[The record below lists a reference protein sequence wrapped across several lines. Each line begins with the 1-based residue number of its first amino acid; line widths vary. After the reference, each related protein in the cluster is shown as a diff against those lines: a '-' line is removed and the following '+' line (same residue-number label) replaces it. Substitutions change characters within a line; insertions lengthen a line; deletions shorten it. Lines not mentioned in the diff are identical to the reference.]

1 MQSRKRHSR
10 VMTIACAASALA
22 LATGASVAHAD
33 LFGGD
38 VAVLTSIFQT
48 TLKQLDQMRAMT
60 DTLGKSYRE
69 MQRVA
74 RIAQDTKDAYRDF
87 QRRDGDRSV
96 SSGVRTIYG
105 ALPETGY
112 GVGDLRSGSV
122 TQAPGSGQLVPE
134 VEACVESLVRAPARS
149 GLPGA
154 TLECDQLRRAA
165 SAERMRS
172 SLERTYGTVPAG
184 RGDLAALRTEH
195 VATEQSRMA
204 SQAKAALVSRDASTM
219 LKLCNDASDPVV
231 CGRVGAEA
239 SVKGYEQQAET
250 NRKLDELAHQ
260 QAVANETRIAEQRR
274 AVLEERARR
283 EALLGGVAV
292 SAGDLGGR

>member
-1 MQSRKRHSR
+1 MQPSRKMHSR
-10 VMTIACAASALA
+10 AMTVACAASALA

-48 TLKQLDQMRAMT
+48 TLKQLDQLRSMT

-69 MQRVA
+69 TQRVA
-74 RIAQDTKDAYRDF
+74 RLAQETKDAYRDF
-87 QRRDGDRSV
+87 QRRDSDRSV
-96 SSGVRTIYG
+96 SSGVRAVYG
-105 ALPETGY
+105 ALPDTGY
-112 GVGDLRSGSV
+112 AASDLRSGFL
-122 TQAPGSGQLVPE
+122 TQARGSGQLVPE
-134 VEACVESLVRAPARS
+134 VEACVESLMRARS
-149 GLPGA
+149 GPSGA

-172 SLERTYGTVPAG
+172 SLERTYGAVPAG
-184 RGDLAALRTEH
+184 RGDLAALRAEH

-250 NRKLDELAHQ
+250 NRKLDELVRQ
-260 QAVANETRIAEQRR
+260 QAVANETRIAEERR
-274 AVLEERARR
+274 AVSEERARR
-283 EALLGGVAV
+283 AALQTGVTT
-292 SAGDLGGR
+292 SASDPGAR

>member
-1 MQSRKRHSR
+1 MQPSTERHSR
-10 VMTIACAASALA
+10 AMTVACVASALA

-48 TLKQLDQMRAMT
+48 TLKQLDQLRSMT

-74 RIAQDTKDAYRDF
+74 RLAQETKDAYRDF

-96 SSGVRTIYG
+96 SSGVRAVYG

-112 GVGDLRSGSV
+112 VASDLRSGSL
-122 TQAPGSGQLVPE
+122 TQARGSGQLVPE
-134 VEACVESLVRAPARS
+134 VEACVESLVRS
-149 GLPGA
+149 GPSGA

-172 SLERTYGTVPAG
+172 SLERTYGAVPTG
-184 RGDLAALRTEH
+184 RGDLAALRAEH
-195 VATEQSRMA
+195 VATEQNRMA

-250 NRKLDELAHQ
+250 NRKLDELVRQ
-260 QAVANETRIAEQRR
+260 QAVANETRIAEERR
-274 AVLEERARR
+274 AVSEERARR
-283 EALLGGVAV
+283 AALQTGVTT
-292 SAGDLGGR
+292 SASDPGAR